1 MDGSSEIR
9 LIVLDYCMKAFAH
22 TPPTFRHHSPTFQ
35 NTQVAIPIPPL
46 LPTYPNTFGRN
57 TGDKLGEGGPNCAGR
72 PFKKCAGLQ
81 SNNFSSA
88 FELLELQGTKK
99 LSNHE

>member
-35 NTQVAIPIPPL
+35 NTQVAIPIPPI

-57 TGDKLGEGGPNCAGR
+57 TGETRARAGPFVPGDL
-72 PFKKCAGLQ
+72 FKNAGLQ

-88 FELLELQGTKK
+88 FEMLELQGTKK